1 MGKKELYDFGYV
13 GTDSKT
19 NFLFVKYPNIS
30 GKYIFEELRK
40 KGILV
45 RYFGKAK
52 NRGLYESNY
61 WNRWRDE
68 NSGRSY
74 EGNCKGN

>member
-1 MGKKELYDFGYV
+1 MNGVKKELYDFGYM

-19 NFLFVKYPNIS
+19 NFLFVKYPSIS

-40 KGILV
+40 RGILV

-52 NRGLYESNY
+52 IEDYMRVTIGT
-61 WNRWRDE
+61 DE
-68 NSGRSY
+68 NSGRGY
-74 EGNCKGN
+74 EGNCKGS

>member
-1 MGKKELYDFGYV
+1 V

-19 NFLFVKYPNIS
+19 NFLFIKYPNIS

-52 NRGLYESNY
+52 IEDYMRVTIGT
-61 WNRWRDE
+61 DE
-68 NSGRSY
+68 EMKIVVEAMKETVKEY
-74 EGNCKGN
+74 